1 VDDRAIIV
9 TGGCGFIGSH
19 IVLEL
24 NRLGFDRNIII
35 VDDFKESTKWKNL
48 RQKKYGDFLSRYE
61 FFEWLEDRPDEVK
74 AIIHMG
80 ANSSTTGTN
89 GDEYYDLNYRFTVE
103 LAKFTLEHGIRF
115 IYASS
120 AATYG
125 DGSFG
130 FSDNHEIIDL
140 LSPLNLYGQTKQMAD
155 QWMLRND
162 AIEDV
167 VGLKFFNVYGP
178 YEAHKT
184 RMASMC
190 YHMYHQILKENKV
203 RLFQSNSPLFGDG
216 EQKRDFVYVKDV
228 ARITCEF
235 LFNDLGGIY
244 NVGTGEPRTFNDM
257 AKALFVSMNRPVNI
271 EYIPMPKDLEKSY
284 QNYTKAEME
293 KLDSVMKL
301 PYTTL
306 EEGVKDYVQ
315 NYLLKGEGC

>member
-1 VDDRAIIV
+1 
-9 TGGCGFIGSH
+9 
-19 IVLEL
+19 
-24 NRLGFDRNIII
+24 
-35 VDDFKESTKWKNL
+35 
-48 RQKKYGDFLSRYE
+48 
-61 FFEWLEDRPDEVK
+61 
-74 AIIHMG
+74 
-80 ANSSTTGTN
+80 
-89 GDEYYDLNYRFTVE
+89 
-103 LAKFTLEHGIRF
+103 
-115 IYASS
+115 
-120 AATYG
+120 
-125 DGSFG
+125 
-130 FSDNHEIIDL
+130 
-140 LSPLNLYGQTKQMAD
+140 
-155 QWMLRND
+155 
-162 AIEDV
+162 
-167 VGLKFFNVYGP
+167 
-178 YEAHKT
+178 
-184 RMASMC
+184 
-190 YHMYHQILKENKV
+190 MYHQILKENKV